1 MFQNCSRVGAIAPT
15 GRQFCKSKIAANCFC
30 FGLVVIATTKH
41 PIPSRTRPLRAVT
54 PMVLRLKTW
63 ESRSPPNLTKN
74 RKSIYNTKQYT
85 NRPRRNARAV
95 CVTAG
100 RKTKPNL
107 TKKGISQPLPKTSV
121 RCPRLILQNCEPIAQ
136 LMQIDRTVDARS
148 HCATRFGFILPQIF
162 ATWSLT

>member
-1 MFQNCSRVGAIAPT
+1 MEQAVSQKANRLMFNAVNLRKQRTAI
-15 GRQFCKSKIAANCFC
+15 CFC

-85 NRPRRNARAV
+85 NRPRRNARAI
-95 CVTAG
+95 CIRT
-100 RKTKPNL
+100 TKNKSNKSQQASSIIWLHSATNL
-107 TKKGISQPLPKTSV
+107 CDILRNANPEMTGVRDLWFGKG
-121 RCPRLILQNCEPIAQ
+121 AQ
-136 LMQIDRTVDARS
+136 
-148 HCATRFGFILPQIF
+148 
-162 ATWSLT
+162 